1 MAGKRAGVDTATI
14 HLHVLGRDR
23 ELTFPVGIG
32 PRPVTDLLG
41 PARELGQRI
50 SQIAVEQVEAEGRQ
64 VSCKLGCAACCR
76 HLIPIS
82 AVEAV
87 SIAATVAAMPKERQS
102 EVRRRFAAAVD
113 RLESAGL
120 LDAKASKGRQALV
133 SNAANGGPGESPWEN
148 VSRRYFE
155 LQLACPFLVDEAC
168 GIYEDRPLV
177 CGEYQ
182 VTTPPE
188 WCDELSS
195 RVEAVPRPARMGEVL
210 TDTANAL
217 LGAKSP
223 MIPLPLALEW
233 ASARGARL
241 QRIKDGEA
249 MFWSLL
255 EHMETESPSPPEEPA
270 DSPPSAPT

>member
-14 HLHVLGRDR
+14 HLQVLGQER
-23 ELTFPVGIG
+23 ELRFEVGTG

-50 SQIAVEQVEAEGRQ
+50 SQIAVEQVESEGSR

-76 HLIPIS
+76 QLVPVS

-87 SIAATVAAMPKERQS
+87 SLAAVVAAMPKERRD
-102 EVRRRFAAAVD
+102 EVRRRFAAAVL
-113 RLESAGL
+113 RLEAAGL
-120 LDAKASKGRQALV
+120 LETRARKGREALV
-133 SNAANGGPGESPWEN
+133 SNAAPGESPWEN
-148 VSRRYFE
+148 VSQRYFD

-168 GIYEDRPLV
+168 GIYEERPLV
-177 CGEYQ
+177 CREYL
-182 VTTPPE
+182 VTTPAE

-195 RVEAVPRPARMGEVL
+195 RAVAVPRPARMGEVL
-210 TDTANAL
+210 TDPANAL
-217 LGAKSP
+217 LGTKSP

-241 QRIKDGEA
+241 HRIKDGEA
-249 MFWSLL
+249 MFWALL
-255 EHMETESPSPPEEPA
+255 EQMETEHPDHPDHPDHPEEPA
-270 DSPPSAPT
+270 

>member
-14 HLHVLGRDR
+14 HLHVLGQDR

-50 SQIAVEQVEAEGRQ
+50 SQIAVEQVEAEGLH
-64 VSCKLGCAACCR
+64 VSCKIGCAACCR

-87 SIAATVAAMPKERQS
+87 SLAAVVAAMPAERQA
-102 EVRRRFAAAVD
+102 EVRARFAAAVE
-113 RLESAGL
+113 RLEKAGL
-120 LDAKASKGRQALV
+120 LDAGARKGREALV
-133 SNAANGGPGESPWEN
+133 SDAASGPAGESPWEN

-155 LQLACPFLVDEAC
+155 LELACPFLVDEAC
-168 GIYEDRPLV
+168 GVYEDRPLT
-177 CGEYQ
+177 CREYQ
-182 VTTPPE
+182 VTTPPAL
-188 WCDELSS
+188 CDELSS
-195 RVEAVPRPARMGEVL
+195 RAVSVPRPARMSEVL
-210 TDTANAL
+210 SDAANAL

-223 MIPLPLALEW
+223 MIPLILALEW
-233 ASARGARL
+233 ASARGAPLR
-241 QRIKDGEA
+241 RIKDGEA

-255 EHMETESPSPPEEPA
+255 EHMETESPPRPEE
-270 DSPPSAPT
+270 